1 MRRLTNLH
9 DISKNR
15 ETSQAIPALVGLD
28 LGVRDSMAISRS
40 LINGK
45 RETGRKDM
53 PGEYQNRVVLV
64 TGGAY
69 GIGRAAAVGFAQR
82 GAKVVIADID
92 VRRGEETLRRVKEN
106 GGEAIFVK
114 TDVSSEADVKALVN
128 KAVQTYGRLDCA
140 FNNAGIHK
148 QFVSTVDFTA
158 ADWDEMIN
166 VNLKSVWLCMKYEI
180 KQMLCQG
187 KGAIV
192 NTSSAAGL
200 VGAPSNPAYP
210 ASKHGVV
217 GITKSTALEFAR
229 KGIRV
234 NCVCPGPTR
243 TGMNE
248 SLVATNPEIVKM
260 MDQKVPMGRIGE
272 PEEVA
277 AAAIFLCSDEAS
289 YITGHALPVD
299 GGIVAD

>member
-1 MRRLTNLH
+1 MK
-9 DISKNR
+9 DEYK
-15 ETSQAIPALVGLD
+15 
-28 LGVRDSMAISRS
+28 
-40 LINGK
+40 GK
-45 RETGRKDM
+45 
-53 PGEYQNRVVLV
+53 VVVV
-64 TGGAY
+64 TGGSY
-69 GIGRAAAVGFAQR
+69 GIGRAAAIEFARR
-82 GAKVVIADID
+82 GAKVAIADVD
-92 VRRGEETLRRVKEN
+92 VKRGEETLRMISQD
-106 GGEAIFVK
+106 GGEAIFVR
-114 TDVSSEADVKALVN
+114 TDVSSEPDVKALIDKTVEVFG
-128 KAVQTYGRLDCA
+128 KLDCA

-148 QFVSTVDFTA
+148 QFISTTDFA
-158 ADWDEMIN
+158 AEDWDEMIN

-180 KQMLCQG
+180 PQMLKQG

-217 GITKSTALEFAR
+217 GLTKCTALEYAR
-229 KGIRV
+229 KGIRI

-248 SLVATNPEIVKM
+248 ELVATSPEIVKA

-289 YITGHALPVD
+289 YITGHSLPVD

>member
-1 MRRLTNLH
+1 MP
-9 DISKNR
+9 D
-15 ETSQAIPALVGLD
+15 EY
-28 LGVRDSMAISRS
+28 
-40 LINGK
+40 
-45 RETGRKDM
+45 KDK
-53 PGEYQNRVVLV
+53 VVLV
-64 TGGAY
+64 TGGSY
-69 GIGRAAAVGFAQR
+69 GIGRAAAIGFAR
-82 GAKVVIADID
+82 KGAKVSIADLD
-92 VRRGEETLRRVKEN
+92 VERGEETLRRIKEE

-114 TDVSSEADVKALVN
+114 TDVSSEEDVKALVD
-128 KAVQTYGRLDCA
+128 KTVRTYGKLDCA

-148 QFVSTVDFTA
+148 QFVSTIDFSA
-158 ADWDEMIN
+158 EDWEEMIN

-180 KQMLCQG
+180 PQMLKQG

-248 SLVATNPEIVKM
+248 ALVATSPEIVRA

>member
-1 MRRLTNLH
+1 MP
-9 DISKNR
+9 R
-15 ETSQAIPALVGLD
+15 EF
-28 LGVRDSMAISRS
+28 RD
-40 LINGK
+40 K
-45 RETGRKDM
+45 
-53 PGEYQNRVVLV
+53 VVLV
-64 TGGAY
+64 TGGSY
-69 GIGRAAAVGFAQR
+69 GIGRAAAIGFAQR
-82 GAKVVIADID
+82 GAKVAIADID
-92 VRRGEETLRRVKEN
+92 VKRGEETLRLIRGA
-106 GGEAIFVK
+106 GGEAIFVN
-114 TDVSSEADVKALVN
+114 TDVSSEPDVDALV
-128 KAVQTYGRLDCA
+128 KMAVQTFGRLDCA

-148 QFVSTVDFTA
+148 QFVSTVDFKA

-180 KQMLCQG
+180 PQMLKQG

-192 NTSSAAGL
+192 NTSSVAGL

-217 GITKSTALEFAR
+217 GLTKCTALEFAR

-248 SLVATNPEIVKM
+248 ELTATNPELVKA

>member
-1 MRRLTNLH
+1 
-9 DISKNR
+9 
-15 ETSQAIPALVGLD
+15 
-28 LGVRDSMAISRS
+28 
-40 LINGK
+40 
-45 RETGRKDM
+45 M
-53 PGEYQNRVVLV
+53 PDEYQDKVVLV

-69 GIGRAAAVGFAQR
+69 GIGRAAAIGFIKR

-92 VRRGEETLRRVKEN
+92 AKRGEETLAIVRN
-106 GGEAIFVK
+106 LGGDAVFVK
-114 TDVSSEADVKALVN
+114 TDVASETDVQALVEETIE
-128 KAVQTYGRLDCA
+128 TYGKLDCA

-148 QFVSTVDFTA
+148 QFTSTVDFTA

-166 VNLKSVWLCMKYEI
+166 VNLKSVWLCMKHEI
-180 KQMLCQG
+180 PQMLQQG

-217 GITKSTALEFAR
+217 GLTKCTALEYAR
-229 KGIRV
+229 RGIRI
-234 NCVCPGPTR
+234 NCVCPGPVR

-248 SLVATNPEIVKM
+248 ELAATNPEIVKA

>member
-1 MRRLTNLH
+1 MP
-9 DISKNR
+9 D
-15 ETSQAIPALVGLD
+15 EY
-28 LGVRDSMAISRS
+28 RD
-40 LINGK
+40 K
-45 RETGRKDM
+45 
-53 PGEYQNRVVLV
+53 VVIV

-69 GIGRAAAVGFAQR
+69 GIGRAAAIGFARR

-92 VRRGEETLRRVKEN
+92 AVKGEETLRMVQDA

-114 TDVSSEADVKALVN
+114 TDVSSESDVQSLVEET
-128 KAVQTYGRLDCA
+128 VETYGKLDCA

-148 QFVSTVDFTA
+148 QFVSTVDFKDE
-158 ADWDEMIN
+158 DWEEMIRI
-166 VNLKSVWLCMKYEI
+166 NLKSVWLCMKYEI
-180 KQMLCQG
+180 PQMLKQG
-187 KGAIV
+187 KGTIV

-217 GITKSTALEFAR
+217 GITKSTALEYAR

-248 SLVATNPEIVKM
+248 ELTATNPEIVRM

>member
-1 MRRLTNLH
+1 MPNQY
-9 DISKNR
+9 
-15 ETSQAIPALVGLD
+15 E
-28 LGVRDSMAISRS
+28 
-40 LINGK
+40 GK
-45 RETGRKDM
+45 
-53 PGEYQNRVVLV
+53 VVLV
-64 TGGAY
+64 TGGSY
-69 GIGRAAAVGFAQR
+69 GIGRAAAIGFSQR
-82 GAKVVIADID
+82 GAKVAIADID
-92 VRRGEETLRRVKEN
+92 TKRGEETLRRIKEE
-106 GGEAIFVK
+106 GGDAIFVR
-114 TDVSSEADVKALVN
+114 TDVSSEADVKALVD
-128 KAVQTYGRLDCA
+128 KTVQTYGKPDCA

-148 QFVSTVDFTA
+148 HFISTIEFTA
-158 ADWDEMIN
+158 ADWEEMIN

-180 KQMLCQG
+180 PQMLKQG

-192 NTSSAAGL
+192 NTSSAARL

-217 GITKSTALEFAR
+217 GLTKSTALEFAR

-248 SLVATNPEIVKM
+248 ELTATHPEMVKA

>member
-1 MRRLTNLH
+1 
-9 DISKNR
+9 
-15 ETSQAIPALVGLD
+15 
-28 LGVRDSMAISRS
+28 
-40 LINGK
+40 
-45 RETGRKDM
+45 M
-53 PGEYQNRVVLV
+53 PNEYQDKVVLV

-69 GIGRAAAVGFAQR
+69 GIGRAAAIGFAQK

-92 VRRGEETLRRVKEN
+92 VKRGEETLHRVKDA
-106 GGEAIFVK
+106 GGNAIFVK
-114 TDVSSEADVKALVN
+114 TDVSSEPDVEALVQ
-128 KAVQTYGRLDCA
+128 KAVETYGKLDCA

-148 QFVSTVDFTA
+148 QFVSTIDFTL

-180 KQMLCQG
+180 RQMLRQG

-248 SLVATNPEIVKM
+248 SLAATNPEMVKA

>member
-1 MRRLTNLH
+1 
-9 DISKNR
+9 
-15 ETSQAIPALVGLD
+15 
-28 LGVRDSMAISRS
+28 MA
-40 LINGK
+40 
-45 RETGRKDM
+45 
-53 PGEYQNRVVLV
+53 GEYDGKVVIV
-64 TGGAY
+64 TGGSY
-69 GIGRAAAVGFAQR
+69 GIGRAAAIGFAQR
-82 GAKVVIADID
+82 GAKVAIADVD
-92 VRRGEETLRRVKEN
+92 VKRGEETLRQIQDA
-106 GGEAIFVK
+106 GCEAIFIK
-114 TDVSSEADVKALVN
+114 TDVSSEPEVEALVV
-128 KAVQTYGRLDCA
+128 KTVQTYGRLDCA

-148 QFVSTVDFTA
+148 RFISTVDFTA
-158 ADWDEMIN
+158 ADWEEMIN

-180 KQMLCQG
+180 PQMLKQG

-217 GITKSTALEFAR
+217 GLTKCTALEFAR
-229 KGIRV
+229 KGIRI

-248 SLVATNPEIVKM
+248 ELTATNPEMVKA

-299 GGIVAD
+299 GGLVAD

>member
-1 MRRLTNLH
+1 MLH
-9 DISKNR
+9 CAFYIED
-15 ETSQAIPALVGLD
+15 P
-28 LGVRDSMAISRS
+28 
-40 LINGK
+40 K
-45 RETGRKDM
+45 REKGSFQQGERKM
-53 PGEYQNRVVLV
+53 PSEYQDKVVLV
-64 TGGAY
+64 TGGSY
-69 GIGRAAAVGFAQR
+69 GIGRAAAIEFAQR
-82 GAKVVIADID
+82 GAKVAIADLD
-92 VRRGEETLRRVKEN
+92 VPRGEETLRRIKDA
-106 GGEAIFVK
+106 GGDAIFIK
-114 TDVSSEADVKALVN
+114 TDVSSESDVQALVE
-128 KAVQTYGRLDCA
+128 KTVQAYGKLDCA

-148 QFVSTVDFTA
+148 QFVSTVDFTSA
-158 ADWDEMIN
+158 EWDEMIN
-166 VNLKSVWLCMKYEI
+166 INLKSVWLCMKYEI
-180 KQMLCQG
+180 PQMLKQG

-217 GITKSTALEFAR
+217 GLTKSTALEFAR

-248 SLVATNPEIVKM
+248 ALVASNPEMVKA

>member
-1 MRRLTNLH
+1 M
-9 DISKNR
+9 
-15 ETSQAIPALVGLD
+15 
-28 LGVRDSMAISRS
+28 
-40 LINGK
+40 NGK
-45 RETGRKDM
+45 PGTGNRGEMQMSSEYKDK
-53 PGEYQNRVVLV
+53 VVIV
-64 TGGAY
+64 TGGSY
-69 GIGRAAAVGFAQR
+69 GIGRAAAMGFAQR
-82 GAKVVIADID
+82 GAKVAIADLD
-92 VRRGEETLRRVKEN
+92 VERGEETLKRIKES
-106 GGEAIFVK
+106 GGDAIFVK
-114 TDVSSEADVKALVN
+114 TDVSSEPDVKALVEETVR
-128 KAVQTYGRLDCA
+128 AYGKLDCA

-148 QFVSTVDFTA
+148 QFVSTIDFSSA
-158 ADWDEMIN
+158 EWEEMIN

-180 KQMLCQG
+180 PEMLKQG

-217 GITKSTALEFAR
+217 GLTKSTALEFAR

-248 SLVATNPEIVKM
+248 ALVATHPEIVKA
-260 MDQKVPMGRIGE
+260 MDAKVPMGRIGE

-277 AAAIFLCSDEAS
+277 AAAIFLASDEAS

>member
-1 MRRLTNLH
+1 MT
-9 DISKNR
+9 
-15 ETSQAIPALVGLD
+15 
-28 LGVRDSMAISRS
+28 
-40 LINGK
+40 
-45 RETGRKDM
+45 
-53 PGEYQNRVVLV
+53 GEYQDKVVLV

-69 GIGRAAAVGFAQR
+69 GIGRSAAIGFAR
-82 GAKVVIADID
+82 KGAKVAIADVD
-92 VRRGEETLRRVKEN
+92 EKNGEETLRRIKDA
-106 GGEAIFVK
+106 GGEAIFVR
-114 TDVSSEADVKALVN
+114 TDVSCESDVQALM
-128 KAVQTYGRLDCA
+128 KKIEDTYGRLDCA

-148 QFVSTVDFTA
+148 QFVSTIDFSA
-158 ADWDEMIN
+158 AEWEEMIN

-180 KQMLCQG
+180 PQMLKQG

-217 GITKSTALEFAR
+217 GLTKSTALEFAR
-229 KGIRV
+229 RGIRV
-234 NCVCPGPTR
+234 NCVCPGPIR
-243 TGMNE
+243 TGMHE
-248 SLVATNPEIVKM
+248 SLVALSPDIVKAM
-260 MDQKVPMGRIGE
+260 HQKVPMGRIGE

-277 AAAIFLCSDEAS
+277 AAAIWLCSDEAS

>member
-1 MRRLTNLH
+1 MPN
-9 DISKNR
+9 
-15 ETSQAIPALVGLD
+15 EF
-28 LGVRDSMAISRS
+28 RD
-40 LINGK
+40 K
-45 RETGRKDM
+45 
-53 PGEYQNRVVLV
+53 VVLV

-69 GIGRAAAVGFAQR
+69 GIGRAAAIGFSR
-82 GAKVVIADID
+82 KGAKVAIADLD
-92 VRRGEETLRRVKEN
+92 ADNGEETLRRIKVT
-106 GGEAIFVK
+106 GADAIFVK
-114 TDVSSEADVKALVN
+114 TDASLESDVRLLVN
-128 KAVQTYGRLDCA
+128 AAIETFGKIDCA

-180 KQMLCQG
+180 PHMLKQG

-217 GITKSTALEFAR
+217 GLTKSTALEFAG

-234 NCVCPGPTR
+234 NCICPGPIR
-243 TGMNE
+243 TSMHE
-248 SLVATNPEIVKM
+248 SLVAASPDIVKAM
-260 MDQKVPMGRIGE
+260 LNKVPMGRIGE

-277 AAAIFLCSDEAS
+277 AAAIWLCSDEAS
-289 YITGHALPVD
+289 YITGIALPVD

>member
-1 MRRLTNLH
+1 
-9 DISKNR
+9 
-15 ETSQAIPALVGLD
+15 
-28 LGVRDSMAISRS
+28 
-40 LINGK
+40 
-45 RETGRKDM
+45 M
-53 PGEYQNRVVLV
+53 PDEYEDKVVIV

-69 GIGRAAAVGFAQR
+69 GIGRAAAIGFARR

-92 VRRGEETLRRVKEN
+92 AVKGEEALRMVKDA

-114 TDVSSEADVKALVN
+114 TDVSSESDVQNLVEET
-128 KAVQTYGRLDCA
+128 VETYGKLDCA

-148 QFVSTVDFTA
+148 QFVSTVDLKTE
-158 ADWDEMIN
+158 DWEEMIRT
-166 VNLKSVWLCMKYEI
+166 NLKSVWLCMKYEI
-180 KQMLCQG
+180 PQMLKQG

-217 GITKSTALEFAR
+217 GITKSTALEYAR

-248 SLVATNPEIVKM
+248 ELTATNPEIVKM
-260 MDQKVPMGRIGE
+260 MDRKVPMGRIGE

>member
-1 MRRLTNLH
+1 
-9 DISKNR
+9 
-15 ETSQAIPALVGLD
+15 
-28 LGVRDSMAISRS
+28 
-40 LINGK
+40 
-45 RETGRKDM
+45 M
-53 PGEYQNRVVLV
+53 PGDYEGKVVLV
-64 TGGAY
+64 TGAAY
-69 GIGRAAAVGFAQR
+69 GIGRAAAIGFSR
-82 GAKVVIADID
+82 KGAKVVIADLD
-92 VRRGEETLRRVKEN
+92 AKRGEETLQRIKAD

-114 TDVSSEADVKALVN
+114 TDVSLEQDVNALVE
-128 KAVQTYGRLDCA
+128 KAIQAYGKLDCA

-148 QFVSTVDFTA
+148 HFVSTVDFTET
-158 ADWDEMIN
+158 DWNEMID

-180 KQMLCQG
+180 RQMLKQG

-248 SLVATNPEIVKM
+248 ELTATNPEMVKA

>member
-1 MRRLTNLH
+1 
-9 DISKNR
+9 
-15 ETSQAIPALVGLD
+15 
-28 LGVRDSMAISRS
+28 
-40 LINGK
+40 
-45 RETGRKDM
+45 M
-53 PGEYQNRVVLV
+53 PDEYQGKVVLV
-64 TGGAY
+64 TGGSY
-69 GIGRAAAVGFAQR
+69 GIGRAAAVGFARR
-82 GAKVVIADID
+82 GAKVAIADVD
-92 VRRGEETLRRVKEN
+92 VERGEETLKLIRNN
-106 GGEAIFVK
+106 GGEAVFIK
-114 TDVSSEADVKALVN
+114 TDVSSEADVKALIDKTVE
-128 KAVQTYGRLDCA
+128 TYGKLDCA

-148 QFVSTVDFTA
+148 EFISTVDFTQE
-158 ADWDEMIN
+158 DWNEMID

-180 KQMLCQG
+180 PQMLKQG

-217 GITKSTALEFAR
+217 GLTKCTALEFAR
-229 KGIRV
+229 KGIRI

-248 SLVATNPEIVKM
+248 ALVASSPEIVKA

-277 AAAIFLCSDEAS
+277 AAAIFLASEEAS
-289 YITGHALPVD
+289 YITGHSLPVD

>member
-1 MRRLTNLH
+1 MNL
-9 DISKNR
+9 IQSG
-15 ETSQAIPALVGLD
+15 ETMSD
-28 LGVRDSMAISRS
+28 EYR
-40 LINGK
+40 GK
-45 RETGRKDM
+45 
-53 PGEYQNRVVLV
+53 VVIV
-64 TGGAY
+64 TGGSY
-69 GIGRAAAVGFAQR
+69 GIGRAAAIGFARR
-82 GAKVVIADID
+82 GAKVAIADLD
-92 VRRGEETLRRVKEN
+92 VERGEETLRHIRES
-106 GGEAIFVK
+106 GGDAIFVK
-114 TDVSSEADVKALVN
+114 TDVSLESEVKAMVE
-128 KAVQTYGRLDCA
+128 KTVQAYGKLDCA

-148 QFVSTVDFTA
+148 EFISTVDFTA
-158 ADWDEMIN
+158 ADWEEMIN

-180 KQMLCQG
+180 PPMLKQG

-248 SLVATNPEIVKM
+248 ALVKSNPEMVKA
-260 MDQKVPMGRIGE
+260 MDQRVPMGRIGE

>member
-1 MRRLTNLH
+1 MP
-9 DISKNR
+9 S
-15 ETSQAIPALVGLD
+15 EY
-28 LGVRDSMAISRS
+28 RD
-40 LINGK
+40 K
-45 RETGRKDM
+45 
-53 PGEYQNRVVLV
+53 VVLV
-64 TGGAY
+64 TGGSY
-69 GIGRAAAVGFAQR
+69 GIGRAAALGFAQR
-82 GAKVVIADID
+82 GAKVAIADLD
-92 VRRGEETLRRVKEN
+92 VKRGEDTLRRIKEA

-114 TDVSSEADVKALVN
+114 TDVSSEADVEALV
-128 KAVQTYGRLDCA
+128 KKTIQTYGRLDCA

-148 QFVSTVDFTA
+148 QFIPTLDFTA

-180 KQMLCQG
+180 PEMLKQG

-200 VGAPSNPAYP
+200 VGTPSNPAYP

-217 GITKSTALEFAR
+217 GLTKSTALEFAR

-234 NCVCPGPTR
+234 NCVCPGPIR
-243 TGMNE
+243 TGMHE
-248 SLVATNPEIVKM
+248 SLAAVSPDIVQTM
-260 MDQKVPMGRIGE
+260 NSRVPMGRIGE

-277 AAAIFLCSDEAS
+277 AAAIWLCSDEAS

>member
-1 MRRLTNLH
+1 M
-9 DISKNR
+9 SK
-15 ETSQAIPALVGLD
+15 EF
-28 LGVRDSMAISRS
+28 
-40 LINGK
+40 
-45 RETGRKDM
+45 KDK
-53 PGEYQNRVVLV
+53 VVLV

-69 GIGRAAAVGFAQR
+69 GIGRAAAIGFAAK
-82 GAKVVIADID
+82 GAKVAIADRD
-92 VRRGEETLRRVKEN
+92 AKRGEETLDLIRGA
-106 GGEAIFVK
+106 GGDAIFVK
-114 TDVSSEADVKALVN
+114 TDVSSETDVAALVA
-128 KAVQTYGRLDCA
+128 KTVETYGRLDCA

-148 QFVSTVDFTA
+148 DFVSTVEFTEPE
-158 ADWDEMIN
+158 WNEMIDI
-166 VNLKSVWLCMKYEI
+166 NLKSVWLCMKYEI
-180 KQMLCQG
+180 PPMLKQG

-217 GITKSTALEFAR
+217 GMTKSTALEFAR

-248 SLVATNPEIVKM
+248 ALTATNPDMVKA
-260 MDQKVPMGRIGE
+260 MDARVPMGRIGE

-277 AAAIFLCSDEAS
+277 AAAIWLCSDEAS

>member
-1 MRRLTNLH
+1 MMR
-9 DISKNR
+9 DK
-15 ETSQAIPALVGLD
+15 EMEGP
-28 LGVRDSMAISRS
+28 
-40 LINGK
+40 
-45 RETGRKDM
+45 M
-53 PGEYQNRVVLV
+53 PGGFEDKVVLV

-69 GIGRAAAVGFAQR
+69 GIGRAAAVEFAKR
-82 GAKVVIADID
+82 GAKVVVADID
-92 VRRGEETLRRVKEN
+92 IVRGAETMRRIEEI
-106 GGEAIFVK
+106 GGEAVFVK
-114 TDVSSEADVKALVN
+114 ADVSVESDVAAMVDR
-128 KAVQTYGRLDCA
+128 AVQVYGKLDCA

-148 QFVSTVDFTA
+148 QFVSTLDFTSS
-158 ADWDEMIN
+158 DWDEMLN

-180 KQMLCQG
+180 KQMLKQG

-229 KGIRV
+229 RGIRV
-234 NCVCPGPTR
+234 NCVCPGPIR

-248 SLVATNPEIVKM
+248 SLVATNPEMVKM